1 MEECRCRWLIDG
13 SWLKQEQSNSQI
25 SYFILFVTQSESIF
39 HVFKGGDGDVLVLKY
54 SFPQI
59 PALLYYRNT
68 VDLDMMSQSIC
79 FNKVVSLSLLVYMFW
94 GKPLDKSQ
102 QCTDWSIRPLSSK
115 QTIYAAADAYV
126 SRLVFLKFW
135 DIIEQEVIPLD
146 VIDNLKA
153 SRSVF
158 PPVVV
163 AGKQLELY
171 DLSIKVGVYRQ
182 YFENSLSAA
191 KRCPDY
197 RYICLLIHN
206 FPSIGWVIKRK
217 NPKRV
222 IDVVCEKR
230 IVL

>member
-1 MEECRCRWLIDG
+1 
-13 SWLKQEQSNSQI
+13 
-25 SYFILFVTQSESIF
+25 
-39 HVFKGGDGDVLVLKY
+39 
-54 SFPQI
+54 
-59 PALLYYRNT
+59 
-68 VDLDMMSQSIC
+68 MMSQSIC

>member
-1 MEECRCRWLIDG
+1 MRCRWLIDG
-13 SWLKQEQSNSQI
+13 TWLKQEQMNPSI
-25 SYFILFVTQSESIF
+25 SYLLLLVTQSESIY

-68 VDLDMMSQSIC
+68 VDLDLMSQSIC
-79 FNKVVSLSLLVYMFW
+79 FTKVVSLSLLVFMFW

-102 QCTDWSIRPLSSK
+102 QCTDWSMRPLSAK

-135 DIIEQEVIPLD
+135 AIIERESIPLD
-146 VIDNLKA
+146 VIENLKA
-153 SRSVF
+153 SQSVF

-163 AGKQLELY
+163 AGKQLELF
-171 DLSIKVGVYRQ
+171 DLSIKVGEYRQ
-182 YFENSLSAA
+182 YFEESLSAA

-197 RYICLLIHN
+197 KYLCL
-206 FPSIGWVIKRK
+206 
-217 NPKRV
+217 
-222 IDVVCEKR
+222 
-230 IVL
+230 